1 MEFNVTSVDC
11 LNVPATTMREIVAT
25 SSASRSMELLLWLL
39 LFWLLSFARIYRHRA
54 ARALALVARPIQAL
68 ALEAA
73 VLSDLSADAV
83 QTSLLRICVARRRSQ
98 SPWKWSNVVKQP
110 LLVIGHHRIP
120 SR

>member
-25 SSASRSMELLLWLL
+25 SSASRSMELWLLLLLL
-39 LFWLLSFARIYRHRA
+39 LFWLLSFARVYRHRA

-73 VLSDLSADAV
+73 VASRRLGAAVGAPRAHTRFVAAV
-83 QTSLLRICVARRRSQ
+83 Q
-98 SPWKWSNVVKQP
+98 
-110 LLVIGHHRIP
+110 
-120 SR
+120 